1 MVVVGATV
9 VGGAVGG
16 GTVAGGAVVGAPV
29 VAMASEI
36 GGAAGAA
43 LLLDAPHEA
52 TARTARAM
60 ARGLILR
67 IS

>member
-16 GTVAGGAVVGAPV
+16 GTVAGGAVVGAVV
-29 VAMASEI
+29 VAMATEM

-43 LLLDAPHEA
+43 FLPDAPHEA

-60 ARGLILR
+60 VRGLMLR
-67 IS
+67 IP